1 MLIISAY
8 IKSLFNYCLLVWMFC
23 NRGIMHK
30 LNKIQ
35 ELSLLTKL
43 QGLFQD
49 LLRSSGDISMHQR
62 CINLLLI
69 EAYKYIHALS
79 PEIMN
84 EVFSTT
90 ANIFKTRQFKCF
102 QNSHTYLEQIWIE
115 YDTLRSQPTLEITF
129 WKPQIISVINSILK
143 GEKNCGSALVEDI

>member
-1 MLIISAY
+1 
-8 IKSLFNYCLLVWMFC
+8 
-23 NRGIMHK
+23 
-30 LNKIQ
+30 
-35 ELSLLTKL
+35 
-43 QGLFQD
+43 
-49 LLRSSGDISMHQR
+49 
-62 CINLLLI
+62 
-69 EAYKYIHALS
+69 
-79 PEIMN
+79 MN

-115 YDTLRSQPTLEITF
+115 YDTLPSQPTLEITF

>member
-1 MLIISAY
+1 MHERVKYLILNYLKILRLYALSRTPRLLSPEQHVIISAY

-62 CINLLLI
+62 CINLLLT
-69 EAYKYIHALS
+69 EACKFIHALS
-79 PEIMN
+79 PETMN

-102 QNSHTYLEQIWIE
+102 QNSHTYLEQI
-115 YDTLRSQPTLEITF
+115 
-129 WKPQIISVINSILK
+129 
-143 GEKNCGSALVEDI
+143 